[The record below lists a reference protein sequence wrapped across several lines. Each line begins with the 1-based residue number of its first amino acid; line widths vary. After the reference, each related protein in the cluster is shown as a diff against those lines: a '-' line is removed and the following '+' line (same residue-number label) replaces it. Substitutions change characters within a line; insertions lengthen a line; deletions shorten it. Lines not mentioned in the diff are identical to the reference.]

1 MKKSFYA
8 LLAVFVLLPLCA
20 CGALSGS
27 GSQYQAGFHAL
38 ESGDYPTAI
47 KIFTASI
54 ENLPDQTQGYINLAE
69 AYEAMGNLRQARE
82 ILQQGI
88 SAGADELFIQ
98 EKLND
103 YECYYGFGDTPV
115 RAVRSITTFTSP
127 KKATERSLYTADDML
142 YAKSFFTY
150 NSRDNLLEALTYYR
164 VPGDWIGYD
173 DVEEELHCRKCRYT
187 YDVDTLI
194 QKVISYGNDE
204 NSLVPFSS
212 HQYRLA
218 SRFDG
223 SSSLVLEA
231 DLYEGYYLITEH
243 LSFDSYQNP
252 VDSVEYRVYESLDW
266 VAFSNHLDELYADG
280 HVVATADDMVEF
292 PFPYG
297 EEDTYVCRES
307 TYNDRGD
314 LIAVRETRPYA
325 DPSFLSIERYDEQGR
340 VVESSY
346 LKDDYNSTCTTTYDG
361 NTSRSTYFLNQEAVN
376 YAYRMNS
383 ENGGYSVQD
392 YNSDDSPRYYS
403 RYDGYGTPTMS
414 IRYGHGG
421 CVESEEDCEFLPDC
435 ITRTC
440 YTLNKKLN
448 HTIISERSEDGLHWT
463 VTEYD
468 ADGSATYVQLYTVL
482 DLNAALNEL
491 SNN

>member
-1 MKKSFYA
+1 M
-8 LLAVFVLLPLCA
+8 
-20 CGALSGS
+20 
-27 GSQYQAGFHAL
+27 

-252 VDSVEYRVYESLDW
+252 VDSVESVSYT
-266 VAFSNHLDELYADG
+266 HLDVYKRQAL
-280 HVVATADDMVEF
+280 
-292 PFPYG
+292 
-297 EEDTYVCRES
+297 
-307 TYNDRGD
+307 
-314 LIAVRETRPYA
+314 TR
-325 DPSFLSIERYDEQGR
+325 
-340 VVESSY
+340 V
-346 LKDDYNSTCTTTYDG
+346 
-361 NTSRSTYFLNQEAVN
+361 
-376 YAYRMNS
+376 
-383 ENGGYSVQD
+383 
-392 YNSDDSPRYYS
+392 
-403 RYDGYGTPTMS
+403 
-414 IRYGHGG
+414 
-421 CVESEEDCEFLPDC
+421 
-435 ITRTC
+435 
-440 YTLNKKLN
+440 
-448 HTIISERSEDGLHWT
+448 
-463 VTEYD
+463 
-468 ADGSATYVQLYTVL
+468 
-482 DLNAALNEL
+482 
-491 SNN
+491 